1 MPGMISCCKSLWSLP
16 HLLTAQVRELWQ
28 QLTDEAD
35 QVDFSLEDTKKLFSE
50 TTRKQV
56 GGPARLLMAVW
67 RV

>member
-1 MPGMISCCKSLWSLP
+1 LYDELP
-16 HLLTAQVRELWQ
+16 TVSFTQIRELWQ

-56 GGPARLLMAVW
+56 GGVQ
-67 RV
+67 VC